1 MLQILC
7 PLCMCYLPSFMVHM
21 FSRLAAQATKNIF
34 ETTYI
39 GYVNNY
45 LLSFT
50 LTFNF
55 CITKHK
61 MQSIDLLYTLSPD
74 STNFTVFVGSEI
86 NIFTLTNVRVMQG

>member
-21 FSRLAAQATKNIF
+21 FSRLASHATKNIF

-45 LLSFT
+45 LLLYT

-55 CITKHK
+55 CITKH
-61 MQSIDLLYTLSPD
+61 IDLQYTLSPD
-74 STNFTVFVGSEI
+74 YTNVTVFVGSEI
-86 NIFTLTNVRVMQG
+86 DIFTLTNVSVMQG